1 MRAPRRPDDDKRNY
15 DVNMTPMIDVVF
27 LLLVFFVCT
36 TDFQALESLLPTP
49 LKAAGA
55 TGEAVDPPDEPPEL
69 AELEPII
76 IKLTLA
82 EGQPRWEV
90 NARVC
95 RNPDELRETLQ
106 RLAEIER
113 RLPVVLD
120 IDGAVPLGV
129 AIDLYD
135 RCRLAGFER
144 LRFAAPAPRAA
155 TPREG

>member
-1 MRAPRRPDDDKRNY
+1 MRPPLRSRDDQRDF

-36 TDFQALESLLPTP
+36 TDFRAVESLLPTP

-55 TGEAVDPPDEPPEL
+55 TSAAVDPPAEPPEL
-69 AELEPII
+69 EELENIVI
-76 IKLTLA
+76 RLFLA

-95 RNPDELRETLQ
+95 REPAELHETLR
-106 RLAEIER
+106 RLAAIER

-144 LRFAAPAPRAA
+144 LRFAAPAPRPAE
-155 TPREG
+155 PRKG